1 MPTDTGIG
9 MNIASIRILRLA
21 LGAGLAMW
29 FSQAAAWDMSFIAP
43 VFAIVLLAT
52 PLPALPL
59 QSGIKFVLALTLAI
73 YSGLFLLPFLVYQLG
88 VGILLLTLALFWSF
102 YIPAKGGSA
111 IVGTFITIGLTLTV
125 AIGSTSIDGFLQL
138 AAGVSANALFGIAFV
153 WLAHALL
160 PDSMAQALP
169 QSTAPTPPPA
179 ASPPDFA
186 TARNHA
192 LRSLVIVFPVC
203 LLVLL
208 SSNGAAYAAVMIKV
222 ASMGQQTSTQGT
234 AQAAR
239 SLLGSTI
246 IGGIGAIIAWQIL
259 SLWTSLFM
267 YVLLVGLAG
276 LLIGPRIFKDQGMH
290 PKAATWSYGYVTL
303 IIILA
308 PAVLDGMGGSA
319 AGASFQSRLAMF
331 IGATLYGVIAVYV
344 FDAFW
349 LKRSRQAKAEMQ
361 PIS

>member
-1 MPTDTGIG
+1 
-9 MNIASIRILRLA
+9 
-21 LGAGLAMW
+21 MW

-43 VFAIVLLAT
+43 VFAVVLLST
-52 PLPALPL
+52 PLPALPFK
-59 QSGIKFVLALTLAI
+59 SGMKFVLALALAI

-88 VGILLLTLALFWSF
+88 VGILLLTLVLFWSF

-111 IVGTFITIGLTLTV
+111 IVGTFVTIGLTLTV
-125 AIGSTSIDGFLQL
+125 AIGSTSIDGFMQL
-138 AAGVSANALFGIAFV
+138 ASGVTINALFGIVFV

-160 PDSMAQALP
+160 PDSMAQASP
-169 QSTAPTPPPA
+169 QSTAPAPPSAVTPDLA
-179 ASPPDFA
+179 I
-186 TARNHA
+186 ARGHA
-192 LRSLVIVFPVC
+192 LRSLAIVFPVC

-234 AQAAR
+234 AQAGR

-246 IGGIGAIIAWQIL
+246 IGGIGAIIGWQIL
-259 SLWTSLFM
+259 SLWTSLIM
-267 YVLLVGLAG
+267 YALLIGLAG

-290 PKAATWSYGYVTL
+290 PNAATWSYGYVTM

-308 PAVLDGMGGSA
+308 PAVLDGMGGSH
-319 AGASFQSRLAMF
+319 AGASFQARLVMF
-331 IGATLYGVIAVYV
+331 IGATLYGVLAVYV

-349 LKRSRQAKAEMQ
+349 PKRSMQVKAEAQ
-361 PIS
+361 QVS

>member
-1 MPTDTGIG
+1 MPTDKSSG

-52 PLPALPL
+52 PLPALSL
-59 QSGIKFVLALTLAI
+59 QSGLKFVLALTLAI

-88 VGILLLTLALFWSF
+88 VGILLLTLVLFWSF
-102 YIPAKGGSA
+102 YFPAKGGSA
-111 IVGTFITIGLTLTV
+111 IIGTFVTIGLTLTV

-138 AAGVSANALFGIAFV
+138 AAGVSVNALLGIAFV

-160 PDSMAQALP
+160 PDSMAQVSP
-169 QSTAPTPPPA
+169 QSSGPASIPT
-179 ASPPDFA
+179 ASPPDLA
-186 TARNHA
+186 TARSHA

-239 SLLGSTI
+239 SLLGSTV
-246 IGGIGAIIAWQIL
+246 IGGIGAIIAWQVL
-259 SLWTSLFM
+259 SLWPSLLM
-267 YVLLVGLAG
+267 YTLLIGLAG

-290 PKAATWSYGYVTL
+290 PNGATWSYGYVTM

-308 PAVLDGMGGSA
+308 PAVLDGMGGSD
-319 AGASFQSRLAMF
+319 AGTSFWQRLIMF

-349 LKRSRQAKAEMQ
+349 PKRSRQAKAEAQ
-361 PIS
+361 AVS

>member
-1 MPTDTGIG
+1 
-9 MNIASIRILRLA
+9 MNIASVRILRLA

-43 VFAIVLLAT
+43 VFTVVLLST
-52 PLPALPL
+52 PLPALPFK
-59 QSGIKFVLALTLAI
+59 SGIKFVLALALAI

-111 IVGTFITIGLTLTV
+111 IVGTFVTIGLALTV
-125 AIGSTSIDGFLQL
+125 AIGSTSIDGFMQL
-138 AAGVSANALFGIAFV
+138 ASGVTINALFGIAFV

-160 PDSMAQALP
+160 PDSMAQTSP
-169 QSTAPTPPPA
+169 QSTAPAPPPVVTPP
-179 ASPPDFA
+179 DLA
-186 TARNHA
+186 TACGHA

-234 AQAAR
+234 AQAGR

-246 IGGIGAIIAWQIL
+246 IGGIGAIIGWQIL
-259 SLWTSLFM
+259 SLWTSLIM
-267 YVLLVGLAG
+267 YALLIGLAG
-276 LLIGPRIFKDQGMH
+276 LLIGPRIFKDQGMQ
-290 PKAATWSYGYVTL
+290 PNAATWSYGYVTM

-308 PAVLDGMGGSA
+308 PAVLDGMGGTH
-319 AGASFQSRLAMF
+319 AGASFQARLVMF
-331 IGATLYGVIAVYV
+331 IGATLYGVVAVYV

-349 LKRSRQAKAEMQ
+349 PARSRQVKPTVQ
-361 PIS
+361 PAA